1 MGAAL
6 KRLFPG
12 PVFLPSGGTE
22 LEYIVWM
29 LEWCAR
35 ANQCT
40 CKKRAGETIVAM
52 ALHSRVSGDPHRQF
66 AGSLPLQASSQ
77 SAQMQLH
84 YPRAVTIDKRRE
96 ELRAQDAT
104 HDAQAELAKLD
115 DDRIAKDTELQS
127 LAKPKRRRLP
137 RQPRPVSPSITAA
150 TKPSTARRARRAAA
164 EDDSSSDSDSQQ
176 ASNIG
181 HEADESGYDS
191 DDNERVL
198 QVTRTDSQSDG
209 EVHFALKALE
219 TREIAD
225 NIRPRPF
232 RAARR
237 LGIDA
242 LGDINNPVNKRVR
255 LDTEAHAV
263 EPPPM
268 TVNLTELLR
277 HQMFVPASSCPNPC

>member
-1 MGAAL
+1 MAWTRMTNHAIAHFRSLVLNRARQDTYTCRTNKELKTSPGFHKLWGNAL
-6 KRLFPG
+6 AIEPD
-12 PVFLPSGGTE
+12 ST
-22 LEYIVWM
+22 
-29 LEWCAR
+29 
-35 ANQCT
+35 
-40 CKKRAGETIVAM
+40 
-52 ALHSRVSGDPHRQF
+52 
-66 AGSLPLQASSQ
+66 LQKMILVLCDDQ
-77 SAQMQLH
+77 NVRLH

-137 RQPRPVSPSITAA
+137 RQPQPVSPSIAA
-150 TKPSTARRARRAAA
+150 ASKPSTARRARRAAA
-164 EDDSSSDSDSQQ
+164 EDDSASDSDSQQ

-191 DDNERVL
+191 DDNERVS

-209 EVHFALKALE
+209 EVQR
-219 TREIAD
+219 REIAD

-237 LGIDA
+237 LEIDA

-268 TVNLTELLR
+268 TVNLTQLPR
-277 HQMFVPASSCPNPC
+277 HQMLVLALILVNSIQ